1 MLSPFKAHVAPAL
14 WGVVCADIQ
23 GPDSCFHEVA
33 KGPVPG
39 LLQTIF
45 GAEAHAAAA
54 ALRMGK
60 RLGKPFWIWVDNQ
73 LVFNILKSCLVH
85 QPPEVTAHEKD
96 HDLNQLLVD
105 LALSSLSRGGWQD
118 VVKVTSHQGAWAF
131 SGNEAADRC
140 AVEGRSHFPE
150 GTLGSFD
157 GPQQS
162 LQTITGRFTQ
172 ALHSGRNKGSGLQE
186 RPQKTR
192 GTTGGSR
199 QSCSGR
205 SDRSK

>member
-1 MLSPFKAHVAPAL
+1 
-14 WGVVCADIQ
+14 
-23 GPDSCFHEVA
+23 
-33 KGPVPG
+33 
-39 LLQTIF
+39 
-45 GAEAHAAAA
+45 
-54 ALRMGK
+54 MGK

-118 VVKVTSHQGAWAF
+118 VVKVTSHQEAWAF

-150 GTLGSFD
+150 GTLTIWEALMDHSSHSKRLRGDLHKHFIRAGTKAVACKND
-157 GPQQS
+157 LRKREAQRAEVDN
-162 LQTITGRFTQ
+162 LAVEDQT
-172 ALHSGRNKGSGLQE
+172 
-186 RPQKTR
+186 
-192 GTTGGSR
+192 
-199 QSCSGR
+199 GR
-205 SDRSK
+205 SDSEDVLTPAVTPTTLTVEPTDAVFAPYFGAFAGDIYRKFTVGCG